1 MKNNQGALAEFHRAS
16 VSDQAAAALRDSI
29 LEGAWGELLPGEH
42 ELARRLGVS
51 RPTVRAALAQL
62 AQDGFITIKKGC
74 RTRLRCDRTSPVDNA
89 PPTVCLVVPSSRE
102 SLGLGGRPV
111 IMEMRARFAE
121 RGVGWE
127 EIFDRTL
134 GRRHPE
140 SRLTSIVSG
149 RRHVCWLLLGASA
162 TIQRWFAEAG
172 VPALVL
178 GSCHEGVELPSVDVN
193 YHAIGW
199 HAAGFLAKHGHRRI
213 AIVLPQQ
220 PLAGDLACLRGL
232 VKYGDRPEVPFSVI
246 EIAAGPSRAGLLAT
260 LDRVLRSANAPTA
273 IFCMHVEH
281 LLMVLVHLLR
291 SGRRVPNEVSV
302 ICRETTTSLDRG
314 LPEITRYQSPT
325 AKQAR
330 MTVRIAQGMLSGHQ
344 VTTKANLILPAF
356 VAGETVVRSQTGVDR
371 GA

>member
-1 MKNNQGALAEFHRAS
+1 MENIQGALSEFHRAS
-16 VSDQAAAALRDSI
+16 VSDQAAAALRKSI
-29 LEGAWGELLPGEH
+29 LEGTWGELLPGEH

-51 RPTVRAALAQL
+51 RPTVRTALAQL
-62 AQDGFITIKKGC
+62 ALDGLITIKKGC
-74 RTRLRCDRTSPVDNA
+74 RTRLRTDRTAPVDHA

-121 RGVGWE
+121 CGVGWE

-140 SRLTSIVSG
+140 SRLASIVSG
-149 RRHVCWLLLGASA
+149 RRHVCWLLLGASS
-162 TIQRWFAEAG
+162 TIQRWFAETG

-178 GSCHEGVELPSVDVN
+178 GSCHEGIKLPFVDVN

-199 HAAGFLAKHGHRRI
+199 HAAGYLAKHGHRSVAVVI
-213 AIVLPQQ
+213 PQQ
-220 PLAGDLACLRGL
+220 PFAGDLACLRGL
-232 VKYGDRPEVPFSVI
+232 VKYGDRTEMPVSVI
-246 EIAAGPSRAGLLAT
+246 EIAAGSSRAGLLAT

-291 SGRRVPNEVSV
+291 SGRRVPTEVSV
-302 ICRETTTSLDRG
+302 ICRETVTSLDRG

-330 MTVRIAQGMLSGHQ
+330 MTVRVAQSMLSGHPL
-344 VTTKANLILPAF
+344 KKMANLILPAF
-356 VAGETVVRSQTGVDR
+356 VAGETVARSQTGVPR